1 MMDGEVDLER
11 RFGGII
17 RLYGEKKFRLIQSC
31 HVCVVGIGGVG
42 SWVVESLVRHG
53 VGKITLIDMDH
64 IVESNINRQIHALDS
79 TDGESKIKAM
89 KIESLISI
97 QPVWWIVL
105 MIF

>member
-1 MMDGEVDLER
+1 MTDVKVDLER

-53 VGKITLIDMDH
+53 VEGTPVEFETLHLIYA
-64 IVESNINRQIHALDS
+64 ISFTVL
-79 TDGESKIKAM
+79 
-89 KIESLISI
+89 SLLLGSA
-97 QPVWWIVL
+97 
-105 MIF
+105 IFKRCEARVVKYL